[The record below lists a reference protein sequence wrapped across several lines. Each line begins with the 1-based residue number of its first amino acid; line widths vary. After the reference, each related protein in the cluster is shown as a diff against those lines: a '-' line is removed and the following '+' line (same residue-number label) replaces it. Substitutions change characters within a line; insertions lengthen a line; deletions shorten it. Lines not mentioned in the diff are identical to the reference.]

1 MQKRWSIR
9 TYLWLLALAVAVP
22 CAGLL
27 TYSIL
32 SDARHDQDQV
42 GTTTLTLAQLVASQT
57 KQFLGDAESLAAKL
71 SQRPAIRALDPK
83 RRDPVFD
90 QFLDL
95 HPQFANLVVCDATGK
110 VIHSAIPPPGDKPL
124 ELIRAQ
130 WSDAVLRNGRFTV
143 GKPIV
148 GRLTH
153 RWVCALGYP
162 IKDDKGKTVGALGM
176 SVDLARFHIAVSP
189 VTLPPNSTITIIDQ
203 DGSVM
208 MRSPGSQTW
217 IGKSAR
223 GMEIVDFILAHD
235 EGHVIAGG
243 HHDEKRIYGF
253 TSIPKIGWR
262 VYVGIP
268 TSFAFASARVNTLR
282 ASLAGGSLL
291 CVVVAAVVF
300 LGRLINE
307 PVGSLF
313 RAATAAAEGRPQSLA
328 MTAGPRE
335 IAAVAEEFNRMLA
348 IRHQKDLEIQ
358 QLNLDLEQRVK
369 DRTAALEK
377 ANSELHR
384 EIAVRK
390 RTQEALRT
398 HRQELQD
405 YIDSMST
412 LNAKVAPDGTMLLV
426 NKIAQ
431 RASGLAPDALLKTNF
446 LEGHWWTFD
455 PQVEQRVLSA
465 FATACS
471 GTPVNYDE
479 KLFIFGKVIDINF
492 SLIPVRSGNG
502 EVAYIVAEGRD
513 ITERKQAEAALAERT
528 LQLES
533 ANKELEAFA
542 YSVSHDL
549 RAPLRGI
556 DGFSKALLEDYAEK
570 LDADGQQYLQRVR
583 IATQRMAHLIDDLL
597 ELSRISRSKMRRD
610 QVDLSLLANQIVTAL
625 KETAPDRPVSFTV
638 QPGLTAYGDAR
649 LLRVALENLLN
660 NAWKFTRQRNPA
672 RIEFGA
678 QQLNGHTAFFV
689 RDNGAGFDMAY
700 VDKLFG
706 AFQRLHSAE
715 DYEGTG
721 IGLATV
727 QRIIHRHNGR
737 VWGEGAIEKGATFY
751 FTVPGKEPRIQDS
764 AA

>member
-9 TYLWLLALAVAVP
+9 TYLWLLAVAVAVP

-27 TYSIL
+27 IYSIV

-57 KQFLGDAESLAAKL
+57 KQFLGDAENLAAKL

-83 RRDPVFD
+83 QRDPIFD

-95 HPQFANLVVCDATGK
+95 QPQFANLVVCDPAAK
-110 VIHSAIPPPGDKPL
+110 VIHSAIPPPQDKSL
-124 ELIRAQ
+124 ELTRAQ

-153 RWVCALGYP
+153 RWVCTLGYP
-162 IKDDKGKTVGALGM
+162 IKNQEGKIVGALGM
-176 SVDLARFHIAVSP
+176 SVDLARFHVAVSP

-208 MRSPGSQTW
+208 MRSPGSQAW

-223 GMEIVDFILAHD
+223 GMEIVDFILAND
-235 EGHVIAGG
+235 EGHLIASG
-243 HHDEKRIYGF
+243 HQDEKRIYGF

-268 TSFAFASARVNTLR
+268 ASFAFASSRVNTLR

-291 CVVVAAVVF
+291 CVFIAAVIF

-307 PVGSLF
+307 PVSSLF

-412 LNAKVAPDGTMLLV
+412 LNAKVALDGTMLLV
-426 NKIAQ
+426 NKISQ
-431 RASGLAPDALLKTNF
+431 QASGLTPEALLKTNF
-446 LEGHWWTFD
+446 LEGKWWTFD
-455 PQVEQRVLSA
+455 HEVEQRVLSA

-471 GTPVNYDE
+471 GTSVNYDE
-479 KLFIFGKVIDINF
+479 KLFVFGKVIDINF
-492 SLIPVRSGNG
+492 SLIPVRGSDGH
-502 EVAYIVAEGRD
+502 VAYIVAEGRD
-513 ITERKQAEAALAERT
+513 ITQRKQAEAALAERT

-533 ANKELEAFA
+533 ANKELEAFS

-549 RAPLRGI
+549 RAPLRRI
-556 DGFSKALLEDYAEK
+556 DGFSKSLLEDYGDS
-570 LDADGQQYLQRVR
+570 LDGKAKEYLNNVR
-583 IATQRMAHLIDDLL
+583 GSAQRMNELL
-597 ELSRISRSKMRRD
+597 D
-610 QVDLSLLANQIVTAL
+610 
-625 KETAPDRPVSFTV
+625 
-638 QPGLTAYGDAR
+638 
-649 LLRVALENLLN
+649 
-660 NAWKFTRQRNPA
+660 
-672 RIEFGA
+672 
-678 QQLNGHTAFFV
+678 
-689 RDNGAGFDMAY
+689 
-700 VDKLFG
+700 
-706 AFQRLHSAE
+706 
-715 DYEGTG
+715 
-721 IGLATV
+721 
-727 QRIIHRHNGR
+727 
-737 VWGEGAIEKGATFY
+737 
-751 FTVPGKEPRIQDS
+751 
-764 AA
+764 